1 LRAGEE
7 PLEVFRTYM
16 AQYAYEQAFCHL
28 SPQLVQNLE
37 LHWKSRESKN
47 QKMPI

>member
-1 LRAGEE
+1 
-7 PLEVFRTYM
+7 M

-37 LHWKSRESKN
+37 LHWKGRESKN
-47 QKMPI
+47 QKMPK

>member
-1 LRAGEE
+1 
-7 PLEVFRTYM
+7 M

-37 LHWKSRESKN
+37 FHWKARERSLKA
-47 QKMPI
+47 